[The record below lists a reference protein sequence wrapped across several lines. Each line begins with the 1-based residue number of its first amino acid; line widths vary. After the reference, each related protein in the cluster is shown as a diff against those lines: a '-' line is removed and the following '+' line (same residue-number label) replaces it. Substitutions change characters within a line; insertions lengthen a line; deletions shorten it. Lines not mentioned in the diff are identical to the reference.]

1 MNAEAFGALVFF
13 CIVIGLGLL
22 CFVICQIMNFF
33 DKRADKKHHKEH
45 PEYFRLRENFSE
57 KANDVCCFYN
67 IEIAPRKQK
76 VDYILKEEPY
86 WPQEVREKKM
96 EELER
101 LRREIYYAEDT
112 YKYMN
117 RAMENARLD
126 VVEYVQAHGI
136 KWAGVWE

>member
-22 CFVICQIMNFF
+22 CFVIYQITNFF
-33 DKRADKKHHKEH
+33 DKRADKEHRKEH
-45 PEYFRLRENFSE
+45 PEYFRLHDIFCE
-57 KANDVCCFYN
+57 KANDVCRFYN

-96 EELER
+96 EELEK

-126 VVEYVQAHGI
+126 VVEYVQTHNI

>member
-45 PEYFRLRENFSE
+45 PEYFRLRENFGE
-57 KANDVCCFYN
+57 KANDVCRFYN

>member
-1 MNAEAFGALVFF
+1 MSAEAFGALVFF
-13 CIVIGLGLL
+13 GIIMGLGLL

-45 PEYFRLRENFSE
+45 PEYFRLRENFSD
-57 KANDVCCFYN
+57 KANDVCRFYN

-96 EELER
+96 EELEK

-126 VVEYVQAHGI
+126 VVEYVQTNNI

>member
-1 MNAEAFGALVFF
+1 MSAEAFGALVFF
-13 CIVIGLGLL
+13 GIVMGLGLL
-22 CFVICQIMNFF
+22 CFVICQVMNFF

-45 PEYFRLRENFSE
+45 PEYFRLRENFGE
-57 KANDVCCFYN
+57 KANDVCRFYN